1 MSRDAGEAGD
11 GWDRDGS
18 GGGWSGSRR
27 AAAGA
32 EQEAARRAGLA
43 DRHRLGRARCQPHG
57 TRRRPA
63 PRRRAAGHAL
73 PVDQPA
79 ARQPAALPRA
89 AERLD
94 MRYQWISRLLGNPLI
109 DTDAVM
115 APFAREVLA
124 RAGAQTC
131 TPVLIIDQSQV
142 NATHQ
147 MVRVSLRVGGRA
159 LPLAWRVKKTQGAIG
174 FAEQREAL
182 QAVARLLPAGVRPT
196 LMGDRFYGSPTLIAW
211 CRAQDWGWRL
221 RLKQDL
227 LVFEAGGETT
237 PRPRGRRAARAASI
251 CCGTSN

>member
-1 MSRDAGEAGD
+1 MSAEAALGPCGIGPYHPSDFVAFGPLDVIEGMSRDAGEAGD

-32 EQEAARRAGLA
+32 EPEAARRAGLA

-73 PVDQPA
+73 PGDQPA
-79 ARQPAALPRA
+79 ARH
-89 AERLD
+89 
-94 MRYQWISRLLGNPLI
+94 PLI

-124 RAGAQTC
+124 RAGAQAC
-131 TPVLIIDQSQV
+131 TSVLIIDQSQV

-147 MVRVSLRVGGRA
+147 RY
-159 LPLAWRVKKTQGAIG
+159 AWK
-174 FAEQREAL
+174 
-182 QAVARLLPAGVRPT
+182 
-196 LMGDRFYGSPTLIAW
+196 
-211 CRAQDWGWRL
+211 
-221 RLKQDL
+221 
-227 LVFEAGGETT
+227 LVTA
-237 PRPRGRRAARAASI
+237 
-251 CCGTSN
+251 